1 VATAAKAEDL
11 PAGGEAA
18 PKKKKKGLIII
29 IAAVL
34 LLAVGGGAAWFFLKP
49 KPQEEAAPKK
59 VVKKPEFMSIEP
71 WFTVNL
77 TSGGDDRYLQAG
89 LVLEITDPK
98 AQEAIKAKM
107 PLLRSGI
114 LLLLSGKSAKELLTA
129 EGKEKLASEV
139 LELIRGKLDVAPPEN
154 GVEAV
159 HFSVFVIQ

>member
-1 VATAAKAEDL
+1 MATAAKAEDL
-11 PAGGEAA
+11 PVGGEAA
-18 PKKKKKGLIII
+18 PKKKKGLLII

-34 LLAVGGGAAWFFLKP
+34 VLALGGGAAWFFLKP
-49 KPQEEAAPKK
+49 KPQEEQAAPKK
-59 VVKKPEFMSIEP
+59 VAKKPEFMSIEP

-98 AQEAIKAKM
+98 ALEAIKAKM